1 MCKSRLNQHLTVL
14 NLYSVSISK
23 NLVTEFIT
31 VKVSEDLIR
40 CEICQHSEINNLVGS
55 KVIECLE

>member
-14 NLYSVSISK
+14 NLYSVSINK

-40 CEICQHSEINNLVGS
+40 REICQHSEINNLVGS